1 MIDIKSLYNW
11 KKLVKLGF
19 GLYNGR
25 MENMTPLYSPEEL
38 SRLEKTC
45 KTIRALC
52 WALGIAAL
60 LGCVT
65 LCLVTT
71 SGNAEKTEL
80 ACILTWTLAGWIVLY
95 LRRFTL
101 SEARAELRHAE
112 MLVNGDGEAETLSGH
127 VTVTDERM
135 RIIGSIRFTVV
146 LLENAEGT
154 RRLKVCSSRAKTLK
168 AAGDELTLTLINGYI
183 AGYAP

>member
-1 MIDIKSLYNW
+1 
-11 KKLVKLGF
+11 
-19 GLYNGR
+19 

-38 SRLEKTC
+38 SRLEKKC

-60 LGCVT
+60 LGCGS

-95 LRRFTL
+95 LRHFTL
-101 SEARAELRHAE
+101 SEARAELRHAN
-112 MLVNGDGEAETLSGH
+112 MLAHADGELETLSGR
-127 VTVTDERM
+127 VTVTEERM

-146 LLENAEGT
+146 LLENAEGK
-154 RRLKVCSSRAKTLK
+154 RRLKVCSSRAKKLK
-168 AAGDELTLTLINGYI
+168 AAGDELTLTLVNGYI